1 VNGVKSEAMGADHT
15 NVATGPESR
24 PNRAVARTLESAD
37 AAAARGDYADALAW
51 LGSLDAIGHQLDPQY
66 ESRRARWRSELET
79 GRVGCS
85 QWFG

>member
-1 VNGVKSEAMGADHT
+1 VGSEVIDADRRNAAPGA
-15 NVATGPESR
+15 PR
-24 PNRAVARTLESAD
+24 PNNAVARMLARAD

-51 LGSLDAIGHQLDPQY
+51 LRRVDATGSRLDPVY
-66 ESRRARWRSELET
+66 ADRREEWRSKAET